1 MTRRALVTR
10 LGVCGQLKS
19 TGFVGASR
27 VRAKWKG
34 HTVYVC
40 LGEPGESKTV
50 ISASRYYLS

>member
-1 MTRRALVTR
+1 MTR

-19 TGFVGASR
+19 TGVVGASR

-34 HTVYVC
+34 HTVC